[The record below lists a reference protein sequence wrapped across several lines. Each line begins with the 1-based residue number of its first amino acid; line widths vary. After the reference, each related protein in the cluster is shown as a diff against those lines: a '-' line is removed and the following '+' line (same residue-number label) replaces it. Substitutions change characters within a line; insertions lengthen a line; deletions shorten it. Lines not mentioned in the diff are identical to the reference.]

1 MGTAVTY
8 LTTIGD
14 RYSRGWPT
22 SCYFITTRDL
32 YTSLRTSAARLYRH
46 IVTGGWWGSARNQLW
61 IYLAWFSLWSR
72 WNLKLDI
79 DLFWLVN
86 RHNKIMLNYYA
97 STITVHLRML
107 VHSSVF
113 ITEYTSVGWELI
125 SFCKFRSGHYNL
137 CILSVFLPKLSI
149 VKTRKKGLKER
160 VQTQT
165 AIEKNTMW
173 GGHNNINDA
182 LRAIHK
188 INGYWLFV
196 SLTSVIRLWQ
206 QPVTFVEQ
214 IRLQIRGRSENW
226 NKSNSCEK
234 CCMWVLCKFGRA
246 RTQSPRWATNCRRRC
261 PLTEWFAHNRHSR
274 AAKCHKTS
282 SKRREY

>member
-1 MGTAVTY
+1 MYSQLSLDLSTLSGGDCSHLPDYYWWSIFTGLTY
-8 LTTIGD
+8 FLLLHHHP
-14 RYSRGWPT
+14 W
-22 SCYFITTRDL
+22 
-32 YTSLRTSAARLYRH
+32 SLHQPSDVCCSFVSSH
-46 IVTGGWWGSARNQLW
+46 VTGGWWGSARNQLW

-72 WNLKLDI
+72 WNLKFDI

-86 RHNKIMLNYYA
+86 RHNKIILNYHA

-149 VKTRKKGLKER
+149 VKTRKKWLKER

-196 SLTSVIRLWQ
+196 SLPSVIRLWQ

-214 IRLQIRGRSENW
+214 IRLQIRV
-226 NKSNSCEK
+226 KS
-234 CCMWVLCKFGRA
+234 
-246 RTQSPRWATNCRRRC
+246 
-261 PLTEWFAHNRHSR
+261 
-274 AAKCHKTS
+274 
-282 SKRREY
+282 